1 MPLESPASTDRT
13 ASTETLVTSDL
24 PDRWPKTT
32 STHRPDSHPN
42 ALATRPLD
50 PKAHPAQ
57 PASPDLE
64 VRTEHLALTANLA
77 MVAHVDP
84 TVKLDDPAPLAT
96 RDPLVPSD
104 RLLVVRL
111 EPPDQPAHP
120 ADPDLADLADPPDP
134 PERTE
139 TLVPQ
144 ANPELPAMAAHP
156 ANLVNPEPTESP
168 ERLDPRALA
177 TTAHQ
182 HVWPQDIK
190 NIPSRSLA
198 WLFFT
203 LVYHA
208 SHSHPH
214 NSVV

>member
-1 MPLESPASTDRT
+1 M
-13 ASTETLVTSDL
+13 VTSEL
-24 PDRWPKTT
+24 PDQWPKTT
-32 STHRPDSHPN
+32 STHLPDSHPS

-50 PKAHPAQ
+50 PKAHPDQ

-84 TVKLDDPAPLAT
+84 TVKLDDLAPLAT
-96 RDPLVPSD
+96 REPLVPLD
-104 RLLVVRL
+104 RSPVVRL
-111 EPPDQPAHP
+111 DPPDQPANP
-120 ADPDLADLADPPDP
+120 ADPDLPDLADPPDP
-134 PERTE
+134 AERTAN
-139 TLVPQ
+139 LVLL
-144 ANPELPAMAAHP
+144 ALPELPAMAVHP
-156 ANLVNPEPTESP
+156 AKLVNPEPTES
-168 ERLDPRALA
+168 LASQDPRDLA

-190 NIPSRSLA
+190 IIPSRSLA
-198 WLFFT
+198 WLIFT

-214 NSVV
+214 TSVV

>member
-1 MPLESPASTDRT
+1 MPLEPPVSTDRT
-13 ASTETLVTSDL
+13 ASTETLVTSEL

-32 STHRPDSHPN
+32 STHRPDSHLN

-57 PASPDLE
+57 PARPDLE

-96 RDPLVPSD
+96 REPLVPSD

-120 ADPDLADLADPPDP
+120 ADPDLADLADPPDQ
-134 PERTE
+134 PESPE
-139 TLVPQ
+139 TPEPKAL
-144 ANPELPAMAAHP
+144 PELPAMAAHP
-156 ANLVNPEPTESP
+156 AKPVNPEPTES
-168 ERLDPRALA
+168 LASQDPRDLA

-190 NIPSRSLA
+190 IIPSRSLA
-198 WLFFT
+198 WLVFT